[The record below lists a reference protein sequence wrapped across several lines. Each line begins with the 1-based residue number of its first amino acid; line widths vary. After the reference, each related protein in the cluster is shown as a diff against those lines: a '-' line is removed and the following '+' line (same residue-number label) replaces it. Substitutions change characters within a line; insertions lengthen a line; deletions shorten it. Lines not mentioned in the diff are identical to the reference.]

1 MLTFLLGQYNTVAR
15 FLRCASGE
23 VIALSARLVFA
34 STLLVF
40 FWNSAKTK
48 VGDHIFSPSI
58 GAYYQVF
65 PKKAETGAEF
75 NVIEWLV
82 VVGGTCAEF
91 VLPTLLVLGL
101 FTRLTALGM
110 IGFVFVLSF
119 VDIYGHEVT
128 PVGAFF
134 DGRTDGIIA
143 DLRLFWMFLLVSLVF
158 TGGGKISLDAI
169 LNRIFGERG

>member
-58 GAYYQVF
+58 G
-65 PKKAETGAEF
+65 
-75 NVIEWLV
+75 
-82 VVGGTCAEF
+82 
-91 VLPTLLVLGL
+91 
-101 FTRLTALGM
+101 LT
-110 IGFVFVLSF
+110 IRFSQRRPQRELS
-119 VDIYGHEVT
+119 
-128 PVGAFF
+128 
-134 DGRTDGIIA
+134 
-143 DLRLFWMFLLVSLVF
+143 LM
-158 TGGGKISLDAI
+158 
-169 LNRIFGERG
+169 